1 MVARGDGTTTLEP
14 KRTQSAG
21 LIRGHWAGVENH
33 NPWQRNARMGADR
46 SRSRNRSLLTHLALI
61 RDGLLRILKCCLPGD
76 SLPDIR
82 ECIQAKPSFA
92 FRALK
97 A

>member
-1 MVARGDGTTTLEP
+1 
-14 KRTQSAG
+14 
-21 LIRGHWAGVENH
+21 
-33 NPWQRNARMGADR
+33 MGEDR

-61 RDGLLRILKCCLPGD
+61 SNGLQRVLKRCLPGE

-82 ECIQAKPSFA
+82 ERIQLKPSLA
-92 FRALK
+92 FRALE